1 LGVIVV
7 RVDSRLKEKPYKLS
21 LSSLH
26 ALCESNYLKFLRV
39 FRDYQNSN
47 ERVLMVGD
55 SRIVLT
61 VTERARYTTTFKAV
75 QVSTSPLIKHLELE
89 LRAYHDARMLE
100 VLAFQRSRFIK
111 GTYRYPNSSMHQK
124 NEKLSQTQFVSE
136 WLSYLLAVAQAPTRD
151 VHNDLQWLQGGAL
164 D

>member
-1 LGVIVV
+1 ME
-7 RVDSRLKEKPYKLS
+7 RVDSGLREKPYKLS

-75 QVSTSPLIKHLELE
+75 QVSTSPFIKHLELE

-100 VLAFQRSRFIK
+100 VLAFQQARFIK
-111 GTYRYPNSSMHQK
+111 GSYRYPNSSMHQK

-136 WLSYLLAVAQAPTRD
+136 WLSHLLAIAQAPTRD
-151 VHNDLQWLQGGAL
+151 VHNDLKWLQGGVL

>member
-1 LGVIVV
+1 MV

-39 FRDYQNSN
+39 FRDYQNTN

-55 SRIVLT
+55 SRILLT
-61 VTERARYTTTFKAV
+61 VTERARYTTTFKVV
-75 QVSTSPLIKHLELE
+75 QVSNSPFIKHLELE

-100 VLAFQRSRFIK
+100 ILAFQRSRFIK
-111 GTYRYPNSSMHQK
+111 GTYRYPNPSMHQK

-136 WLSYLLAVAQAPTRD
+136 WLSHLLAMAQASARD
-151 VHNDLQWLQGGAL
+151 VHNDLTWLQGGAL